1 MTDLP
6 ERSTQTARTTHGDP
20 ERLTYAE
27 AGARLG
33 ISANAVRMRVVRGT
47 LVSVRVND
55 RPFVLWPQPER
66 AHEPNEM
73 KARARRTAHES
84 TVRDDP
90 TGHPEGSA
98 LIAQLERENAFLRQQ
113 VDRQTHIIAG
123 LIQRL
128 PDTPELPAGDVPPPS
143 SENASQGAI
152 RAPQGGDRPPEVP
165 EPMRP
170 TYPVSQTPMSDTL
183 ALGWRRWW
191 RRITGQR

>member
-6 ERSTQTARTTHGDP
+6 ERSTRTARTTHGDP

-73 KARARRTAHES
+73 TARARRTAHES
-84 TVRDDP
+84 TVR
-90 TGHPEGSA
+90 EGSA

-152 RAPQGGDRPPEVP
+152 RAPQAGDQIKEA
-165 EPMRP
+165 
-170 TYPVSQTPMSDTL
+170 STPMMPVSDTL
-183 ALGWRRWW
+183 ALGWRRWF
-191 RRITGQR
+191 RRISGGR